1 MVTSF
6 VLYVE
11 FCFHISYIYFV
22 ELFEIFCVFG
32 DIFLFEANFFIWNF
46 YIYSDV
52 IFLFKFLLKS

>member
-52 IFLFKFLLKS
+52 IFLF